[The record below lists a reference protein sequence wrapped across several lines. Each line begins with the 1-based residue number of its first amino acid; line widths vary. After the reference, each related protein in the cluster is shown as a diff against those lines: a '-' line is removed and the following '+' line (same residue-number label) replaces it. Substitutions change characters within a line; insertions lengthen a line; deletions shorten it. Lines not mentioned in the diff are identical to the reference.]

1 MRELEK
7 ITKEIPSSTLFTTEK
22 ENIFPFNEITAYLKQ
37 SLDIDDYNTFVKGM
51 VKQKNNKRIDILK
64 IFLELVCND
73 VNEINSIQ
81 TNGDKSFFNVNKKIL
96 LSNLQNSY
104 EILKMYNVC
113 GDKILYTLLGT
124 LIQYIYET
132 KQK

>member
-1 MRELEK
+1 MRELEN
-7 ITKEIPSSTLFTTEK
+7 ITKEIPSSTLSTTEK
-22 ENIFPFNEITAYLKQ
+22 ENTFPFDEITAYLKQ

-64 IFLELVCND
+64 IFLELVYND

>member
-1 MRELEK
+1 MRELEN
-7 ITKEIPSSTLFTTEK
+7 ITKEIPSSTLSTTEK
-22 ENIFPFNEITAYLKQ
+22 ENTFPFDEITAYLKQ

-64 IFLELVCND
+64 IFLELVYND

-104 EILKMYNVC
+104 EILKMYNIC

>member
-7 ITKEIPSSTLFTTEK
+7 ITKEIPSSTLSTTEK

>member
-1 MRELEK
+1 
-7 ITKEIPSSTLFTTEK
+7 
-22 ENIFPFNEITAYLKQ
+22 
-37 SLDIDDYNTFVKGM
+37 M

-64 IFLELVCND
+64 IFLELVYND